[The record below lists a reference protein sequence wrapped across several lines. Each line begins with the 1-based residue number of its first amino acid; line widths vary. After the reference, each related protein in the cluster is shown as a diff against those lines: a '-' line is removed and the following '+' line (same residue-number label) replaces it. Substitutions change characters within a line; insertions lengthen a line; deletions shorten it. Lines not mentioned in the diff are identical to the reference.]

1 MIRGWI
7 AEAGQMD
14 LSKILAGFSFRKR
27 VSTKSL
33 VVFTRQ
39 LSTLIAAGLPLVKA
53 LNTLH
58 GQLESGG
65 LKDIIHNIA
74 TEVESGTKFS
84 EALSRFP
91 KVFPDFYVNM
101 IKAGE
106 LGGMLEGI
114 LKRLSE
120 FLDKSQKL
128 REKVKSALMYPAF
141 VMIVAV
147 LILVMLMIFVIP
159 TFTNM
164 FSELGEALPL
174 PTKILIAT
182 SDIVRN
188 AWYLLPLV
196 PIVFIALYKLLIKNA
211 NRRSVVDKI
220 KLRIPVVGH
229 LIQQIS
235 VARFSRTLG
244 TLLTSGVPILSALET
259 VKDTMGNEFIGR
271 AVLQVRDSIK
281 EGESVSGPMEASKA
295 FPPLVVKMINIGEET
310 GQLDKMLIQIADN
323 FEEEVDV
330 AITGL
335 TSLLEP
341 LLIVFMGLVVGFI
354 VVSMFMPLFSLA
366 QLIE

>member
-1 MIRGWI
+1 
-7 AEAGQMD
+7 MD
-14 LSKILAGFSFRKR
+14 FPKYLSVLNFKKR

-53 LNTLH
+53 LRTLYD
-58 GQLESGG
+58 QLEPGA
-65 LKDIIHNIA
+65 LKDIIKNIA
-74 TEVESGTKFS
+74 GEVESGTNFS

-91 KVFPDFYVNM
+91 KVFPEFYINM

-106 LGGMLEGI
+106 LGGMLQGI

-128 REKVKSALMYPAF
+128 KDRIKSALMYPAF
-141 VMIVAV
+141 VLMVAV
-147 LILVMLMIFVIP
+147 LILIMLMIFVIP
-159 TFTNM
+159 TFTSM
-164 FSELGEALPL
+164 FSELGGALPL
-174 PTKILIAT
+174 PTKILIVA
-182 SDIVRN
+182 SEVIRK
-188 AWYLLPLV
+188 AWYLLPIIPILLV
-196 PIVFIALYKLLIKNA
+196 LLYKLLIRNPDRKIF
-211 NRRSVVDKI
+211 VDKI
-220 KLRIPVVGH
+220 KLYIPVVGT
-229 LIQQIS
+229 LIHQIS

-244 TLLTSGVPILSALET
+244 TLLSSGVPILNALET
-259 VKDTMGNEFIGR
+259 VKDIIGNEFIGR

-281 EGESVSGPMEASKA
+281 EGEGVSGPMEASKA

-330 AITGL
+330 AISGL

-341 LLIVFMGLVVGFI
+341 ILIVLMGLVVGFI

-366 QLIE
+366 NLIG

>member
-1 MIRGWI
+1 
-7 AEAGQMD
+7 MD
-14 LSKILAGFSFRKR
+14 FLKHLTGFTLKKR
-27 VSTKSL
+27 ISTNAL

-53 LNTLH
+53 LRTLSD
-58 GQLESGG
+58 QLEAGA
-65 LKDIIHNIA
+65 LKDVIQNLA
-74 TEVESGTKFS
+74 NEVESGTRFS

-91 KVFPDFYVNM
+91 NIFPGFYINM

-106 LGGMLEGI
+106 LGGMLDGI

-141 VMIVAV
+141 VMMVAV
-147 LILVMLMIFVIP
+147 LILIMLMVFVIP

-164 FSELGEALPL
+164 FSEMGEALPL

-182 SDIVRN
+182 SDIIRRF
-188 AWYLLPLV
+188 WYLIPLLPVAIIAFCKFLV
-196 PIVFIALYKLLIKNA
+196 KSA
-211 NRRSVVDKI
+211 NRRFVIDRM
-220 KLRIPVVGH
+220 KLHVPVVG
-229 LIQQIS
+229 LLVQQIS
-235 VARFSRTLG
+235 VARFTRTLG
-244 TLLTSGVPILSALET
+244 TLLSSGVPILSALET
-259 VKDTMGNEFIGR
+259 VKDIVGNEFVSR
-271 AVLQVRDSIK
+271 AVLQIRDSIK
-281 EGESVSGPMEASKA
+281 EGESVSKPMEASKA
-295 FPPLVVKMINIGEET
+295 FPALVVKMINIGEET

-330 AITGL
+330 AINGL

-341 LLIVFMGLVVGFI
+341 MLIVAMGLVVGFI

-366 QLIE
+366 RLME

>member
-1 MIRGWI
+1 
-7 AEAGQMD
+7 MD
-14 LSKILAGFSFRKR
+14 FFKHLASLIFKKR
-27 VSTKSL
+27 VTTKSL

-53 LNTLH
+53 LRTLCD
-58 GQLESGG
+58 QLESGA
-65 LKDIIHNIA
+65 LKDVIQNLA
-74 TEVESGTKFS
+74 NEVESGTKFS

-91 KVFPDFYVNM
+91 KVFPEFYINM

-106 LGGMLEGI
+106 LGGMLDGI
-114 LKRLSE
+114 LRRLSE

-128 REKVKSALMYPAF
+128 RERVKSALMYPAF
-141 VMIVAV
+141 VMMVAV
-147 LILVMLMIFVIP
+147 LILIMLMIFVIP

-174 PTKILIAT
+174 PTKLLIAT

-188 AWYLLPLV
+188 AWYLIPLLP
-196 PIVFIALYKLLIKNA
+196 IALAAFYKFLIKSA
-211 NRRSVVDKI
+211 NRRYVIDRV
-220 KLRIPVVGH
+220 KLHIPVVG
-229 LIQQIS
+229 LLVQQIS

-244 TLLTSGVPILSALET
+244 TLLSSGVPILSALDT
-259 VKDTMGNEFIGR
+259 VKDTVGNEFVGR
-271 AVLQVRDSIK
+271 AVLHIRDSIK
-281 EGESVSGPMEASKA
+281 EGESVSKPMEASRA
-295 FPPLVVKMINIGEET
+295 FPILVVKMINIGEET

-330 AITGL
+330 AISGL

-341 LLIVFMGLVVGFI
+341 ILIVAMGLVVGFI

-366 QLIE
+366 RLIE

>member
-1 MIRGWI
+1 
-7 AEAGQMD
+7 MD
-14 LSKILAGFSFRKR
+14 FSKFLAGFIPKKR
-27 VSTKSL
+27 VSAKSL

-53 LNTLH
+53 LRTLH
-58 GQLESGG
+58 DQLETGA
-65 LKDIIHNIA
+65 LKDIIRNLA
-74 TEVESGTKFS
+74 GEVESGTKFS

-91 KVFPDFYVNM
+91 KVFPEFYINM

-120 FLDKSQKL
+120 FLDKSHKL
-128 REKVKSALMYPAF
+128 REKIKSALMYPAF
-141 VMIVAV
+141 VMLVAL
-147 LILVMLMIFVIP
+147 LILIMLMVFVIP

-174 PTKILIAT
+174 PTKILITT
-182 SDIVRN
+182 SDIVRG
-188 AWYLLPLV
+188 AWYLIPLIPV
-196 PIVFIALYKLLIKNA
+196 IIVALYRLLIRSP
-211 NRRSVVDKI
+211 RRKFVVDKI
-220 KLRIPVVGH
+220 KLHIPIVGQ
-229 LIQQIS
+229 LIQQVS

-244 TLLTSGVPILSALET
+244 TLLSSGVPILGALET
-259 VKDTMGNEFIGR
+259 VKDIIGNEFIGR
-271 AVLQVRDSIK
+271 AVLEVRDSIK
-281 EGESVSGPMEASKA
+281 EGESVSAPMDASKA

-330 AITGL
+330 AINGL

-341 LLIVFMGLVVGFI
+341 ILIVFMGLVVGFI
-354 VVSMFMPLFSLA
+354 VISMFMPLFSLA
-366 QLIE
+366 RLIE